1 MSRSGTRGQRSRRQ
15 GGGGVGTREPRR
27 EAPPQ
32 PSSAGRR
39 GRDRHRRGRQRRRR
53 RWWLFLLL
61 PFALVGAAA
70 AAVLG
75 VFVFFYVTGSIPQP
89 GELVV
94 PNPSQVVSASEE
106 HVTRL
111 DPAAVRKNVEL
122 DPLPDHVPEA
132 VLAAEDRGFYSH
144 RGFDPRRIVRA
155 FWVNVTAGEVRQGAS
170 TITQQLVNI
179 GVMEEDADRNVLFK
193 LREVALAI
201 RMEQEYDDK
210 DLILELYLNSV
221 PFGRGAV
228 GIEAAAQTYF
238 QKPAHHL
245 DVNEAAV
252 LGGIIAAPSAWD
264 PQSNPT
270 SADRRRVFVLGG
282 MAERGWLSAGEAR
295 EIATAGLPAV
305 NTERP
310 VSYGFEGY
318 YVNEVRRQVAAIFGD
333 EERDILIGLS
343 IHTYM
348 DEELQQLAQETI
360 ATRLGQRSYTG
371 ALVAMDPRDGA
382 VRALVGGED
391 YNEQQFNAAT
401 QARRLAGSAFKT
413 FGLLAFIDEGYSP
426 NSRFPAPSEITID
439 FGSEYG
445 GSVEVSNFGNAGYG
459 SQTVRQATSTST
471 NTVYMGI
478 ANEVGPDAVRDAA
491 VRAGIAEEDVEEVPS
506 LVLGTG
512 AVSVLNMA
520 EAYATI
526 AAGGVHRSPQVVR
539 RIEDIQTG
547 ETLWEAEPD
556 EERRF
561 DENVAAV
568 TTDLLRGVVDGGTA
582 TAARIGRPAAG
593 KTGTTNDH
601 RDAWFVG
608 YVPQL
613 VTAVWV
619 GNLDNSPLPG
629 ITGGAVPAPIWAQF
643 MRQAVADLEIESF
656 PTPDLSGL
664 QGVYRAPAPQP
675 TPEART
681 QQRRRYTPPPQTG
694 PTQEE
699 EAEPEAEP
707 QPEPAQPDPPADGD
721 GGGGGG
727 NGGGGNGGGG
737 NDGGD

>member
-27 EAPPQ
+27 EAPTQ

-707 QPEPAQPDPPADGD
+707 QPEPAQPDPPADG
-721 GGGGGG
+721 GGGG

-737 NDGGD
+737 NGGGD